1 MQDRRTNS
9 MVLGLVDLR
18 TGIKGN
24 VILTMEASSCVSVS
38 TFYIRCADS
47 EVPHFFP
54 QIYTPE
60 IGRIIQSKDLAGI
73 TTTMVTA
80 LNECFGMVEIYIY
93 MSMTPA

>member
-38 TFYIRCADS
+38 TFYI
-47 EVPHFFP
+47 
-54 QIYTPE
+54 PE

-80 LNECFGMVEIYIY
+80 LNECFGTVEIYIY